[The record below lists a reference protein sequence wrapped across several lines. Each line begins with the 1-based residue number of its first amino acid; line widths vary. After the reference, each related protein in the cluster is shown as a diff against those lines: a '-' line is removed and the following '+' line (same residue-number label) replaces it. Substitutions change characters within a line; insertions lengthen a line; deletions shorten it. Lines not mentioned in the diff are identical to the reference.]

1 MGAIETGDDV
11 KQTKPAA
18 YFGKG
23 VYRAFLAAT
32 LIALLPAVILPAAA
46 EDEEKPHWF
55 GSAYD
60 NKTLLVYGIPDSDY
74 VMLSFSCAI
83 GKAVVNV
90 NVQDE
95 ESTAEEGALMH
106 VRLSSSGE
114 TIEFSEKAR
123 PNQDSGGA
131 DVKGHLPL
139 DDTLRAILTA
149 TDTLEIIVDGH
160 TQRYDMDGAAEPV
173 AAMIAAC
180 DAPKPA
186 SDLDVTLTNKTKRPL
201 QSFVWSKAGAN
212 NFEGGDE
219 FDPGPLSSGASWTF
233 TIPDGRKIC
242 TYDIAVIFEEEEC
255 CSDPLPAGTQ
265 NLCENSAFVVHD

>member
-1 MGAIETGDDV
+1 MKD
-11 KQTKPAA
+11 TKPAA
-18 YFGKG
+18 RFGKAI
-23 VYRAFLAAT
+23 YRAFLAAAM
-32 LIALLPAVILPAAA
+32 IALLPGSLLPAAA

-55 GSAYD
+55 GAAYD
-60 NKTLLVYGIPDSDY
+60 NKTLLIYGVPDSDY
-74 VMLSFSCAI
+74 VMLSFSCTI
-83 GKAVVNV
+83 GKPVVNV

-95 ESTAEEGALMH
+95 ESSAEEGAAMH
-106 VRLSSSGE
+106 VRLSAGGE
-114 TIEFSEKAR
+114 KIAFSERAR

-139 DDTLRAILTA
+139 DDTLRRILTA
-149 TDTLEIIVDGH
+149 KGTLEIIVDGH
-160 TQRYDMDGAAEPV
+160 TQRYDMKGAAEPV

-186 SDLDVTLTNKTKRPL
+186 SDLDVTLTNKAKRPL
-201 QSFVWSKAGAN
+201 QSFVWSEAGAN

-219 FDPGPLSSGASWTF
+219 FDPGPLASGASWTF

>member
-1 MGAIETGDDV
+1 
-11 KQTKPAA
+11 
-18 YFGKG
+18 
-23 VYRAFLAAT
+23 
-32 LIALLPAVILPAAA
+32 
-46 EDEEKPHWF
+46 
-55 GSAYD
+55 
-60 NKTLLVYGIPDSDY
+60 
-74 VMLSFSCAI
+74 MLSFSCAV
-83 GKAVVNV
+83 GKPVVNV

-114 TIEFSEKAR
+114 TIEFSDKAR

-160 TQRYDMDGAAEPV
+160 TQRYDMDGAAEPA

-201 QSFVWSKAGAN
+201 QSFVWS
-212 NFEGGDE
+212 E
-219 FDPGPLSSGASWTF
+219 PGRITSRAVMNS
-233 TIPDGRKIC
+233 IPDRSHRGQ
-242 TYDIAVIFEEEEC
+242 
-255 CSDPLPAGTQ
+255 AGHSPSPTGAR
-265 NLCENSAFVVHD
+265 SAHTT

>member
-1 MGAIETGDDV
+1 M
-11 KQTKPAA
+11 QH
-18 YFGKG
+18 
-23 VYRAFLAAT
+23 VYRTLLAAAM
-32 LIALLPAVILPAAA
+32 IALLPVALLSATAQ
-46 EDEEKPHWF
+46 EEEQPRWF
-55 GSAYD
+55 GSD
-60 NKTLLVYGIPDSDY
+60 DGRSTMLLYGVPDSDY
-74 VMLSFSCAI
+74 VMLHFSCAI

-160 TQRYDMDGAAEPV
+160 THRYDMDGAAEPV

-186 SDLDVTLTNKTKRPL
+186 SDLDVTLTNKAKRPL
-201 QSFVWSKAGAN
+201 QSFVWSEAGAN

-219 FDPGPLSSGASWTF
+219 FDPGPLASGASWTF
-233 TIPDGRKIC
+233 IIPDGRKIC